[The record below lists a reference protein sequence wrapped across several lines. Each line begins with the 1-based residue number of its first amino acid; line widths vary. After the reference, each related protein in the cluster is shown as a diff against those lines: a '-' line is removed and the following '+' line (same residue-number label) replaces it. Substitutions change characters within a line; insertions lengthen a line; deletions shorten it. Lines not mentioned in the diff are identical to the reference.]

1 MNDYQLL
8 SHSQSVIRTSGLYI
22 SISFAALVYS
32 RFHRTD
38 NRSDIRNIGMILMSG
53 LFNVIVYY
61 MFKNLNEEIKEA
73 KKEDSDVER
82 MTDKWEKVIKMTTY
96 MNYGIMMLLF
106 ITFINEIRQVELN
119 KMIKL

>member
-1 MNDYQLL
+1 MDDYQLL
-8 SHSQSVIRTSGLYI
+8 SHSQSVIRMAGLYI

-38 NRSDIRNIGMILMSG
+38 NSSDIRNIGMILMSG

-61 MFKNLNEEIKEA
+61 MFKNLSEEIEESRKNKDKT
-73 KKEDSDVER
+73 KKLIDR
-82 MTDKWEKVIKMTTY
+82 WEKVIKIITY